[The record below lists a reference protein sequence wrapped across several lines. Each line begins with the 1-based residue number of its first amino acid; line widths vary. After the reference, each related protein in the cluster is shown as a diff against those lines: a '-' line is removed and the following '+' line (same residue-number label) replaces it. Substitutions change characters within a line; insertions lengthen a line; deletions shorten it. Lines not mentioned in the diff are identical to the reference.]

1 MEEKTFFEQNNV
13 KVSNARFIVD
23 GQTFAMNGVTS
34 VKSVVVPPSRMG
46 PIIVLLIGLAI
57 LIGADGVGK
66 LLGLA
71 VAGAAAYFLYSQKA
85 THTVVLNSASGE
97 QNALSNTDASFIT
110 GVVTALNDAL
120 IHRG

>member
-34 VKSVVVPPSRMG
+34 VKAVVVPPSRMG
-46 PIIVLLIGLAI
+46 PIIGLLIGLAI
-57 LIGADGVGK
+57 LIGAGGMGK
-66 LLGLA
+66 LLGLV
-71 VAGAAAYFLYSQKA
+71 VAGAAGYILYSQKA
-85 THTVVLNSASGE
+85 THIVVLNSASGE